1 MGNGVLIPACL
12 FKAEASEHTQG
23 MTRYFLKMLSDEMT
37 RVRISL
43 HRGLPKRQ
51 VHVRIGQVGG
61 LLLQE
66 GTHEAEQRRI
76 RLLPQEFPT
85 FDNAG
90 SRGNRAKGRSGQS
103 REDPVL
109 K

>member
-1 MGNGVLIPACL
+1 MGNSVLIPARL
-12 FKAEASEHTQG
+12 LKAEASEHTQG
-23 MTRYFLKMLSDEMT
+23 MTRYFFKMLSDEMT

-51 VHVRIGQVGG
+51 IHVRIGQVDG

-66 GTHEAEQRRI
+66 GTHKAEQRRMHF
-76 RLLPQEFPT
+76 LLQDSPS
-85 FDNAG
+85 FDDAG
-90 SRGNRAKGRSGQS
+90 CRGYRAEGGSGQS
-103 REDPVL
+103 RKDPVL

>member
-1 MGNGVLIPACL
+1 MGNSVLIPARL
-12 FKAEASEHTQG
+12 LKAEASEHTQG
-23 MTRYFLKMLSDEMT
+23 VTRYFLEMLSDEMT

-43 HRGLPKRQ
+43 HRGLPKCQ
-51 VHVRIGQVGG
+51 IHVRIGQVGG

-66 GTHEAEQRRI
+66 GAHEAEQRRVY
-76 RLLPQEFPT
+76 LLLQDFPS

-90 SRGNRAKGRSGQS
+90 GRGYRAKRGFGQS
-103 REDPVL
+103 REDSVL